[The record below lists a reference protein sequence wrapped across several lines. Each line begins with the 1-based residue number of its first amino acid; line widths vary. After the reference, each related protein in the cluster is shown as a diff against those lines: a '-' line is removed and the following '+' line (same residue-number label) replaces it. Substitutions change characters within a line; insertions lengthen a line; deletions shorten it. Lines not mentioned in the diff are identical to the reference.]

1 MQPQRLS
8 WLAPLWGCVLGAAW
22 QVTQAQLWHLA
33 LYQLLLGSGVVALLY
48 ASRWQGWTWQ
58 RDWQSSALLLLG
70 AACCV
75 AGLTGWRAHA
85 YLAQTL
91 PKALEG
97 VDIPVEGYIASMLQ
111 NQSNGQRWRF
121 VVESAAEGVPK
132 VLELAWYGP
141 FGQELQAN
149 EPVIP
154 MWAQGV
160 ALSPGQRWRFTVR
173 IKRPHGARNPHGF
186 DYELHAWTQGV
197 QATGYVRDQPPP
209 ELLAVTAQYRIQ
221 RARQWLRDRILAQA
235 LPLQHWWPADTA
247 QRGPAALGVVA
258 ALAVGDQQA
267 IERDDWTLF
276 RQTGVAHLMSI
287 SGLHI
292 TMFSWLAA
300 LVVGRLWRLSARACR
315 WLPAPRAA
323 LFIGVL
329 LAGGYALFSG
339 WGLPAQRTVC
349 MLAAVAL
356 LQWQGVRWPWPC
368 VWLLALAVVVVA
380 DPWALLQ
387 AGFWLSFVAV
397 GVLLASDSGASAAG
411 APSAMGRFLSKMHD
425 LWREQWRISLALA
438 PLSLLLFGQVSIVGL
453 LANLVAIPWVTLVV
467 TPLALLAVAVPVAAG
482 AAALALL
489 PMMQLLQWLATWP
502 GAVWALPQPAWWAS
516 GLAIMAGLLMV
527 APLPARLRMVAAML
541 ALPALFWPQ
550 AWPRAGEFELLAA
563 DVGQGNAVLISTAG
577 HRMLYDTG
585 PRYSRHSNAGERVL
599 LPLLAAKGMKL
610 HALMLSHGD
619 SDHTGGAMAV
629 LAARSA
635 HAHAGGLQVWGSDSV
650 LESAQWVAQANTL
663 PGVQSGALLE
673 GPPDAL
679 PVMQRCTQGQHWQW
693 DGVTFEVLHPP
704 AGDDWLQ
711 GRKPRPNFGSCVLR
725 IRSASGRVA
734 LLAGD
739 IEAAQEQLLLQ
750 TRLSTPVD
758 WLLVP
763 HHGSKTSSTP
773 AWVDIL
779 RPGWAVVQAG
789 YLNRFGHPVAA
800 VVQRY
805 EAAGSKLVLQDRCG
819 AAVWHSAE
827 PEKLV
832 CERQKRAHY
841 WDVHAGSMAWP

>member
-1 MQPQRLS
+1 MPSRHTAHAQPYRLS

-33 LYQLLLGSGVVALLY
+33 LYQLLLGAGLLVLLC
-48 ASRWQGWTWQ
+48 ASRWQGKRWMGGWM
-58 RDWQSSALLLLG
+58 LVLG
-70 AACCV
+70 AAFGV

-97 VDIPVEGYIASMLQ
+97 TDITVQGHIASMLQ
-111 NQSNGQRWRF
+111 NQTNGQRWRF
-121 VVESAAEGVPK
+121 VVDDATAGVPR

-141 FGQELQAN
+141 FGQELQAG
-149 EPVIP
+149 EPVVP
-154 MWAQGV
+154 AWAQGV

-186 DYELHAWTQGV
+186 DYELHAWSQGV
-197 QATGYVRDQPPP
+197 QATGYVRDEPAP
-209 ELLAVTAQYRIQ
+209 ELLEITAQYRVQ
-221 RARQWLRDRILAQA
+221 RARQWLRDRIRAQTSRLQRW
-235 LPLQHWWPADTA
+235 LPAGQVE
-247 QRGPAALGVVA
+247 RGQSALGVVA

-267 IERDDWTLF
+267 IERNDWTLF

-300 LVVGRLWRLSARACR
+300 LVVGWLWRLSAMACR

-323 LFIGVL
+323 LLMGVL
-329 LAGGYALFSG
+329 LAGAYALFSG

-411 APSAMGRFLSKMHD
+411 APSAAGRFLSKMHG

-467 TPLALLAVAVPVAAG
+467 TPLALLAAAAPVAAG

-489 PMMQLLQWLATWP
+489 PLMQLLQWLATWP

-527 APLPARLRMVAAML
+527 APLPARLRMVAAMF

-563 DVGQGNAVLISTAG
+563 DMGQGNAVIISTAG

-610 HALMLSHGD
+610 NALMLSHGD

-629 LAARSA
+629 LAARDA

-650 LESAQWVAQANTL
+650 LESTQWVAQANTL
-663 PGVQSGALLE
+663 PGVQSGAL
-673 GPPDAL
+673 PA
-679 PVMQRCTQGQHWQW
+679 MQRCTQGQHWQW

-773 AWVDIL
+773 AWVNTL

-805 EAAGSKLVLQDRCG
+805 EAAGSELVLQDRCG
-819 AAVWHSAE
+819 AAVWRSEE